1 MPATTQLFD
10 FPMSSGIQPGKMEA
24 SADPWVFRDGRKEV
38 YGAAMLAALESTL
51 QKLFCD
57 PSDRALQLNALIAAG
72 EMESALSDAAFA
84 AQTLFSE
91 ITLAL
96 ADVLLGRNFESL
108 QSLAKHLR
116 QTEVPHKL
124 TTSPPE
130 GFSYYA
136 LHPFDFVRLASAVLV
151 RGKPAAV
158 IGIRSI
164 GVTLSAVVAAQLR
177 IQGARVSRINVR
189 PVGHPY
195 HRTMR
200 FNQEELDWIRRQREN
215 YADFIVVDEGPGRSG
230 STFLSVAEALVD
242 SGVPPERITLLGSR
256 DPSPESL
263 CTRNAK
269 DRWGKFRFFAVS
281 PDSTTRFQGHLICG
295 GGAWRSIFLQ
305 TEAAWPATWPQ
316 MERAKYLSPDKKLL
330 FKFEGM
336 GPQGEAALE
345 RAHYLASVGFGASVQ
360 DAGDGFAQYA
370 VLNGHCLDHA
380 DISAGALDRVA
391 AYCALRAATF
401 RVTQAPGHLTEMVR
415 FNLWQNFGLEWN
427 GSLPEEERAV
437 FIDGR
442 MQLHEWIQTDD
453 GLLHKTDTVSHG
465 DDHFFPGPTSI
476 AWDLAGTIVE
486 WDLSRDAQEF
496 LLSRF
501 EHWSSERLRAYIP
514 SCVLGYAVFRA
525 SWCRMALSTV
535 EGTGEELR
543 LRTACASYYSRTIR
557 TLRQFSH
564 TEAGWNK
571 PVGGHNPPKLRN
583 AG

>member
-1 MPATTQLFD
+1 
-10 FPMSSGIQPGKMEA
+10 MEA

-51 QKLFCD
+51 EKLFCS
-57 PSDRALQLNALIAAG
+57 PCDRTLQLNALITAG
-72 EMESALSDAAFA
+72 EMESALADAASA
-84 AQTLFSE
+84 AQALFSE
-91 ITLAL
+91 ITLAT
-96 ADVLLGRNFESL
+96 ADVLLGGTFELL
-108 QSLAKHLR
+108 QSLAKHLG
-116 QTEVPHKL
+116 QSEVPYKL

-136 LHPFDFVRLASAVLV
+136 LHPLDFVRLASAVLV
-151 RGKPAAV
+151 PGKPAAV

-177 IQGARVSRINVR
+177 IQGAPISRINVR
-189 PVGHPY
+189 PLGHPY
-195 HRTMR
+195 HRTLR
-200 FNQEELDWIRRQREN
+200 FNREELDWVRRQREN
-215 YADFIVVDEGPGRSG
+215 YADFVVVDEGPGRSG

-242 SGVPPERITLLGSR
+242 SGVSPERITLLGSR

-269 DRWGKFRFFAVS
+269 DRWRKFRFFAVS
-281 PDSTTRFQGHLICG
+281 PDSAARFQGHLICG

-305 TEAAWPATWPQ
+305 TEADWPATWPQ
-316 MERAKYLSPDKKLL
+316 MERAKYLSADKKLL

-336 GPQGEAALE
+336 GAQGEAALE

-360 DAGDGFAQYA
+360 DAEDGFAQYA
-370 VLNGHCLDHA
+370 VLSGHCLDHV
-380 DISAGALDRVA
+380 DISASALDRVA

-401 RVTQAPGHLTEMVR
+401 RVTQAPGPLAEMVR
-415 FNLWQNFGLEWN
+415 FNLLQNFGLEWN
-427 GSLPEEERAV
+427 GTLPEAERTV
-437 FIDGR
+437 FVDGR
-442 MQLHEWIQTDD
+442 MQLHEWIQADN
-453 GLLHKTDTVSHG
+453 GLLHKTDAVSHG

-476 AWDLAGTIVE
+476 GWDLAGTIVE
-486 WDLSRDAQEF
+486 WDLSSDAQDF

-501 EHWSSERLRAYIP
+501 EHWSSERLRSHISSY
-514 SCVLGYAVFRA
+514 VLAYAVFRA

-543 LRTACASYYSRTIR
+543 LRTACANYYSRTIR

-564 TEAGWNK
+564 TEAGWIKAMVAN
-571 PVGGHNPPKLRN
+571 GPPKLRS